1 MRIKFFAVL
10 SLILIA
16 MTSCK
21 DVLEDITD
29 CVGESAFTTMKHE
42 ASASNAREVTFTIAY
57 IGSHTVSSVDWD
69 FGDGS
74 TQNVKGLTVTHTYS
88 APETANVSANVH
100 LADVCSFEIKK
111 SVTIP

>member
-1 MRIKFFAVL
+1 MRIKFFAAL

-16 MTSCK
+16 MVSCK
-21 DVLEDITD
+21 NLVEDITD
-29 CVGESAFTTMKHE
+29 CLGESVLTSMKHA
-42 ASASNAREVTFTIAY
+42 ASASNAREVTFTIEYA
-57 IGSHTVSSVDWD
+57 GSHTVGSVDWD

-88 APETANVSANVH
+88 ASETVNVTANVH
-100 LADVCSFEIKK
+100 LTGACSFEMEK